1 MVFADE
7 NLLVDQEKK
16 RKFYSFANS
25 VTRVLDDVYD
35 DLARILLC

>member
-1 MVFADE
+1 MVFADA

-16 RKFYSFANS
+16 RKFYSFVNS
-25 VTRVLDDVYD
+25 VTRVFDEVHD